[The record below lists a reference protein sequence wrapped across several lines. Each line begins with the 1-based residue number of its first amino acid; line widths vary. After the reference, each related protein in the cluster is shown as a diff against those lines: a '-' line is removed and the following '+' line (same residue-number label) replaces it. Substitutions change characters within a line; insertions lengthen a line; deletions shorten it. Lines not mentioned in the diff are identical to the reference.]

1 MKNIKDILDK
11 PSHLDNLE
19 PVLQDISNCLA
30 KIASDLC
37 SRASKTDSA
46 LNRLQTASNNIKD
59 LALETMKV
67 ITVSIL
73 ETTCIYL

>member
-1 MKNIKDILDK
+1 MKNIQDILDK
-11 PSHLDNLE
+11 PSDLDNLE
-19 PVLQDISNCLA
+19 PVLQDISNYLA

-46 LNRLQTASNNIKD
+46 LNHLQTASNNIKD